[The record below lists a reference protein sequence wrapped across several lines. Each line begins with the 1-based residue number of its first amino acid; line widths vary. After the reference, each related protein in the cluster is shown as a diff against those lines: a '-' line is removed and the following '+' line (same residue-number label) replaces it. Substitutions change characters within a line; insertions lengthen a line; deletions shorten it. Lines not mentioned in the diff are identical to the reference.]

1 MGCHTAGFQF
11 YLTLYCTHRHRVF
24 GPRLH
29 IEQSVFALI
38 PNGVCI
44 GSLVL
49 HNLYDDVDDP
59 EGLCILVAIS
69 AGEVEYTSHA
79 RDQPC
84 FGYYF
89 SALSLNERYEN
100 DSMGT

>member
-1 MGCHTAGFQF
+1 
-11 YLTLYCTHRHRVF
+11 
-24 GPRLH
+24 
-29 IEQSVFALI
+29 
-38 PNGVCI
+38 
-44 GSLVL
+44 VL